1 MAHEMT
7 YRTMLIG
14 SFALALSACG
24 SDDDGAGGA
33 APITTPE
40 PTTLEACGAIV
51 DDAAC
56 DKTLRPFVFIHGTF
70 GSATE
75 VSNIAHLF
83 GSNGY
88 CQDRFVAI
96 EYDSLV
102 ERNPADRLS
111 ELVDKVLAD
120 TGFDQVDLAGHSQG
134 TGHACTYLSDPARAA
149 KVAHYINFSGVCA
162 GSGVPTLSISSQNDL
177 RGGTIH
183 PTADNVTKVT
193 HVNEDHV
200 AIAGSRLSFIEVYK
214 YLMGK
219 EPQYTTIQCG
229 PEMITVDGKVVT
241 FGDNVPRANSTVD
254 VFEIDAL
261 AKPRERGTPVM
272 TINADA
278 LGHINAK
285 LKRNVY
291 YEFRV
296 RDADG
301 THLGYGYPPPF
312 RRSNYLLR
320 LLTPSTNPTVAGQTT
335 DKVVRG
341 PNHAGLVFRYMAGA
355 LRPDWGN
362 SLKIDGVE
370 VLSAE
375 NAPRNASRVGLF
387 MYDADQNG
395 QTSLGL
401 VFALSFVGATDVY
414 VDTSTPRWMKIE
426 WTNEENRSMVM
437 KVPNWPSDE
446 SLASIVLPYP

>member
-1 MAHEMT
+1 MAQQIT
-7 YRTMLIG
+7 YRTVLIG
-14 SFALALSACG
+14 SFALALSACS
-24 SDDDGAGGA
+24 SDDGGD
-33 APITTPE
+33 PGTTPE
-40 PTTLEACGAIV
+40 PTTFEKCEAIV

-102 ERNPADRLS
+102 ERNPADRLA
-111 ELVDKVLAD
+111 ELVDEVLAK

-134 TGHACTYLSDPARAA
+134 TGHACTYLSDPARKA
-149 KVAHYINFSGVCA
+149 KVAHYINFSGICA
-162 GSGVPTLSISSQNDL
+162 GNGVPTLSISSLNDL

-183 PTADNVTKVT
+183 PSGDNVTKVT
-193 HVNEDHV
+193 HAEEDHV

-214 YLMGK
+214 YLMNK

-229 PEMITVDGKVVT
+229 TEMITIDGKVVT
-241 FGDNVPRANSTVD
+241 FGDNVPRANSKIE
-254 VFEIDAL
+254 VFEIASL

-272 TINADA
+272 TITADA
-278 LGHINAK
+278 QGHINAK
-285 LKRNVY
+285 LKRNVL
-291 YEFRV
+291 YEFKV
-296 RDADG
+296 MGEDG

-341 PNHAGLVFRYMAGA
+341 PSHAGLVFRYVAGA

-362 SLKIDGVE
+362 TLRIDGQE
-370 VLSAE
+370 VLTAE

-387 MYDADQNG
+387 MYDADQNR
-395 QTSLGL
+395 QTDLGE
-401 VFALSFVGATDVY
+401 VFALSFVGATDVFM
-414 VDTSTPRWMKIE
+414 DTATPRWMKVE
-426 WTNEENRSMVM
+426 WTNEEGRSIVM
-437 KVPNWPSDE
+437 QVPNWPSDE
-446 SLASIVLPYP
+446 SLASVNLPYP